1 MYLEVAGRT
10 DVGMIRKHNEDNFI
24 LLPDENLFC
33 VADGMGGHA
42 CGEVASEMAV
52 TEIAE
57 FFKTTS
63 EDDEVTWPF
72 RMDKDRT
79 YDENR
84 IAVAI
89 KLANRRIYEKSQRN
103 PQQRGMGT
111 TIVSVYCKDNEVI
124 VAHVGDSRIY
134 RYIMSEKKLV
144 QVTEDHSLLNDYI
157 RTGKLKTPEQIKK
170 FPHKNVIL
178 RALGI
183 KENVVVDVSKISPGE
198 GDTFLLCSDGL
209 SGMID
214 DAMMQSILSS
224 ESDLKVAVDKMIS
237 GANAN
242 GGKDNVTCVLVRWHN
257 GEGRN
262 ICTSIPETATV
273 RSR

>member
-170 FPHKNVIL
+170 RYRTQL
-178 RALGI
+178 DLYARAIRTITGM
-183 KENVVVDVSKISPGE
+183 EVDETYIYRLFD
-198 GDTFLLCSDGL
+198 GDTIAL
-209 SGMID
+209 
-214 DAMMQSILSS
+214 
-224 ESDLKVAVDKMIS
+224 
-237 GANAN
+237 
-242 GGKDNVTCVLVRWHN
+242 
-257 GEGRN
+257 
-262 ICTSIPETATV
+262 
-273 RSR
+273 